1 MANSSGH
8 DVLDQQALVMA
19 RGLSPWPLPP
29 DELRERE
36 ITVLVPVEFRLQ
48 K

>member
-8 DVLDQQALVMA
+8 DVLDRQALVMA
-19 RGLSPWPLPP
+19 RRLSSWPLPP

-36 ITVLVPVEFRLQ
+36 ITVLVPVEFRLR